1 MNMIVHCCRELT
13 LGDLVAPDHQIET
26 SNFSGLPRLFFVL
39 YNIIMMIQHNQFR
52 NKKQKK
58 PWYVFVEEY

>member
-39 YNIIMMIQHNQFR
+39 YIIMMIQHNQFR